1 MCSLISDLIDKTITG
16 TEYPLPVYITD
27 TDVLYMS
34 ESGIYLYNEDLS
46 EYNKLEYNE
55 PNKYKILKD
64 DVIYLVNPN
73 NSLEL
78 FNKYNTDKYN
88 VDNYSQN
95 NIYFILKQE
104 RYNTEYILF
113 MIENNIIHYVSHNSK
128 MDNNYVF

>member
-73 NSLEL
+73 SSLEL
-78 FNKYNTDKYN
+78 FNIYNADKY
-88 VDNYSQN
+88 SPN

-113 MIENNIIHYVSHNSK
+113 MIENNIIYYVLHNSK